1 MHLLVDFIQLLLQQL
16 RIAIFDLQRFKIFI
30 LPFAVNFIKKK
41 KKATYSSEK
50 KNKSMLDNEFNL
62 TFN

>member
-30 LPFAVNFIKKK
+30 FPFAVNFIKK

-50 KNKSMLDNEFNL
+50 KINQCSITNL
-62 TFN
+62 I